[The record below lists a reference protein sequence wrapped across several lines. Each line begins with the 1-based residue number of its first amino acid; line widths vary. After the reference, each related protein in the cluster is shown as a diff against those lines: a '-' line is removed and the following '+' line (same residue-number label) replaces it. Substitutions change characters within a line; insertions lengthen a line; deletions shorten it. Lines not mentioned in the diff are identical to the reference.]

1 MLRHLSDKYN
11 IENLQYVDDY
21 LGRIIKK
28 TRSIAVV
35 GLSRD
40 PNKVSFSVA
49 EYLRA
54 AGYLIIP
61 INPMSDEI
69 MGLQCYPSLSQIPD
83 ALLQKLDM
91 VDVFRRSEDTP
102 PIVDEAVRLH
112 SRLGKP
118 EIIWMQSGIVNE
130 EAAKRARNAG
140 LDVVM
145 DKCLRTEHKR
155 TLFG

>member
-1 MLRHLSDKYN
+1 M
-11 IENLQYVDDY
+11 DDY
-21 LGRIIKK
+21 LGTIVKK

-49 EYLRA
+49 QYLRA
-54 AGYLIIP
+54 AGYFIIP
-61 INPMSDEI
+61 VNPMSDEI
-69 MGLQCYPSLSQIPD
+69 MGLPCYPSLSRIPD

-91 VDVFRRSEDTP
+91 VDIFRRSEDTP
-102 PIVDEAVRLH
+102 PIVDEAVDLR

-118 EIIWMQSGIVNE
+118 EIIWMQSGIINE

-140 LDVVM
+140 LSVVM
-145 DKCLRTEHKR
+145 DKCLRTEHRR
-155 TLFG
+155 TLFS